1 MITRFKYLS
10 LALGYKN
17 KSKLAEALG
26 VPESAVCKNGPGSE
40 IVRAEHER
48 L

>member
-1 MITRFKYLS
+1 MGCCQGARCEQKIT
-10 LALGYKN
+10 AM
-17 KSKLAEALG
+17 LAEALG
-26 VPESAVCKNGPGSE
+26 VPESAVCKDGPGSE